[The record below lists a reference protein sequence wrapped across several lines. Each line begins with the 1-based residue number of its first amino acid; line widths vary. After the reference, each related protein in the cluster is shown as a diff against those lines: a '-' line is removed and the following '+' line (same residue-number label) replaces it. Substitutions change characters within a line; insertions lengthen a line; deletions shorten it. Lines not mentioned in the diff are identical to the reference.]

1 MMTLEVMFT
10 KTTTTYRTIKNTNIH
25 KNITV
30 DTF

>member
-10 KTTTTYRTIKNTNIH
+10 KTTTTYRTIKNTNI
-25 KNITV
+25 ITA